1 MKSSFPICSTVH
13 EFPISTIIQKKDY
26 RILIYKKIHVIIHY
40 HHHHHH
46 YYQHSHSGR
55 KTEELGSSCPE
66 KSATGKKKKY
76 I

>member
-26 RILIYKKIHVIIHY
+26 RILIYKKIHVIIY
-40 HHHHHH
+40 YHHHHH